1 MTREEIEQ
9 RLIALERSIEASKTA
24 QWLAEHERET
34 LRHELRLA
42 LYAETKEKTK

>member
-1 MTREEIEQ
+1 MTRAELEA
-9 RLIALERSIEASKTA
+9 RLLELERTIEASKTA
-24 QWLAEHERET
+24 QWLAEFERDQ